1 MAIEVTR
8 PRPVTGTAAS
18 GSAAARPS
26 LLQMRIGGGEPR
38 LSASDRRFFTERLA
52 LLLETGTPLHT
63 ALQTLSRQSRGE
75 GFGAMVGRLHDDV
88 TGGMPFA
95 QALARQGETFPST
108 YINLV
113 AAAERGGFLEEVLKR
128 LAEMDERNAQLS
140 ASIRSSLFYPAFL
153 IVFSVAVVIFVL
165 TVVFPKF
172 ETLFASIHDHLPAT
186 TLALMATSKFLLEQ
200 WPLALGGLAA
210 LVALLWSWAVSER
223 GVDAMDRLKLRIP
236 GVRDL
241 FAQFYL
247 GRVMRVMSLS
257 LEHGVSVPDAL
268 RACRGL
274 IANREFGRFLRA
286 VEKDV
291 EEGRGVAPAFNT
303 SRFVPDMV
311 RQMVSTGEES
321 ARLPLVMGRV
331 ADFYE
336 RELTRRLNTLSKMIE
351 PVMLLVMGA
360 VVGLLVSSLILPIFK
375 LSSVAH

>member
-8 PRPVTGTAAS
+8 PRLE
-18 GSAAARPS
+18 SAVSRPS

-38 LSASDRRFFTERLA
+38 LSAGERRFFTERLA
-52 LLLETGTPLHT
+52 LLLETGTPLHV
-63 ALQTLSRQSRGE
+63 ALQTLSRQSRNPM
-75 GFGAMVGRLHDDV
+75 FAAMVGRLHEDV

-95 QALARQGETFPST
+95 KALARQGETFPST
-108 YINLV
+108 YVNLV
-113 AAAERGGFLEEVLKR
+113 AASEEGGFLDEVLKR

-140 ASIRSSLFYPAFL
+140 ASIRSSLFYPGFL
-153 IVFSVAVVIFVL
+153 IVFSLAVVVFVL

-172 ETLFASIHDHLPAT
+172 ETLFAGIAEHLPAS
-186 TLALMATSKFLLEQ
+186 TLILMATSKFLLAN
-200 WPLALGGLAA
+200 WPVVSGGLAA
-210 LVALLWSWAVSER
+210 TIALLWWWLASER
-223 GVDAMDRLKLRIP
+223 GGAVLDRLKLALP
-236 GVRDL
+236 GVSGL

-247 GRVMRVMSLS
+247 GRVLRVMSLS

-274 IANREFGRFLRA
+274 IRNREFGRFLA
-286 VEKDV
+286 GVEHDV
-291 EEGRGVAPAFNT
+291 EEGRGIAPAFNA

-311 RQMVSTGEES
+311 RQMIATGEES

-336 RELTRRLNTLSKMIE
+336 RDLTRRLNTLSKMIE
-351 PVMLLVMGA
+351 PIMLLVMGT

-375 LSSVAH
+375 LSSIAH